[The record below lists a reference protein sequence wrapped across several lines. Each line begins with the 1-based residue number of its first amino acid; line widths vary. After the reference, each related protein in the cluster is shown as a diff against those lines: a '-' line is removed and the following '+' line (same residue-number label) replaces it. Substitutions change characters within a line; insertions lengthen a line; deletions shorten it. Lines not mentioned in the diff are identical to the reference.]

1 MSYRPV
7 PLKES
12 ASFDL
17 GVQFYIFVL
26 RISNTRSI
34 IFVDLTTV
42 KNIIFD
48 LGGVIINLDYFKSI
62 RELEQYCA
70 EGHSIE
76 YSQRAQS
83 HLFDLFETG
92 NSSPEEFRQHLREAY
107 KLDATDEQIDEAW
120 NAMLLDIPAER
131 IELLRELGNKYRI
144 FLLSNTNAI
153 HMKRFNE
160 MVEHSFTMPS
170 LDSLFERAYYS
181 HLIGQRKPDAIVF
194 EQILE
199 ENSLKREETLFIDDS
214 IQHIE
219 SANKLGLQTLFLKP
233 PLTINQVFADVIA

>member
-1 MSYRPV
+1 
-7 PLKES
+7 
-12 ASFDL
+12 
-17 GVQFYIFVL
+17 
-26 RISNTRSI
+26 
-34 IFVDLTTV
+34 VDLTSV

-48 LGGVIINLDYFKSI
+48 LGGVIINLDYNKSI
-62 RELEQYCA
+62 QELEKFCP

-83 HLFDLFETG
+83 QLFDLFEIG
-92 NSSPEEFRQHLREAY
+92 NSSPEEFRNQLRETY
-107 KLDATDEQIDEAW
+107 RLEATDEQIDEAW

-131 IELLRELGNKYRI
+131 IELLLELGKKYRI

-153 HMKRFNE
+153 HMKRFNK
-160 MVEHSFTMPS
+160 MVEHSFTIPS
-170 LDSLFERAYYS
+170 LDSLFEQTYYS

-199 ENSLKREETLFIDDS
+199 QNGLKREETLFIDDS

-219 SANKLGLQTLFLKP
+219 SANKIGLQTLFLQP
-233 PLTINQVFADVIA
+233 PLTINQVFSNVTV

>member
-1 MSYRPV
+1 M
-7 PLKES
+7 
-12 ASFDL
+12 
-17 GVQFYIFVL
+17 
-26 RISNTRSI
+26 
-34 IFVDLTTV
+34 DLTSI

-48 LGGVIINLDYFKSI
+48 LGGVIINIDYFKSI

-70 EGHSIE
+70 EGHTIE

-107 KLDATDEQIDEAW
+107 HLNATDKQIDDAW

-131 IELLRELGNKYRI
+131 IELLRELGKKYRI

-153 HMKRFNE
+153 HLKRFNE
-160 MVEHSFTMPS
+160 MVAHSFTMPS
-170 LDSLFERAYYS
+170 LDSLFEQAYYS

-199 ENSLKREETLFIDDS
+199 QNGLKREETLFIDDS

-219 SANKLGLQTLFLKP
+219 SAQKVGLQTLFLEP
-233 PLTINQVFADVIA
+233 PLTINQVFKDEVS